1 MIPVEPS
8 GVDQNGQDVR
18 SSMVNKGGIVGQVS
32 YTRDYLDLRP
42 DIHFFFNETHG
53 GDMNQ
58 AIVSAE
64 VVTVIHD
71 GGDTT
76 NADSGTATGGT
87 SGTNLED
94 TGQNFLTTVGVGMVV
109 RNTTDTTYAVV
120 TAVVDNDNLT
130 LDASIMA
137 DTDTFTVGAVWVG
150 TGATSFNF
158 ASGAKVVCTSGN
170 NNDTATFDND
180 GISDMQHFGVLTGK
194 IDLDTYNVVNH
205 DLEISLTLAA
215 VLVGNTVNIND
226 YIDTTD
232 LAEQSFSIP
241 LTDMGVT
248 TQDVDALKVVVLRS
262 GGSKPTF
269 KLDDLQLGDAAGT
282 ATWFAGPMQG
292 EKFLAKRLRFVLAD
306 NITEIEYD
314 KFMGLAALANGVNL
328 LVVSNGENLFQGTIK
343 DMGGFFLVGIDEK
356 KSSIGATNSWLV
368 LETEITSPVFL
379 DSSTG
384 SLAGLDDGFYLT
396 ISDDLST
403 LLRFQGS
410 ILGDTVLDL

>member
-8 GVDQNGQDVR
+8 GIDQNGRDVR
-18 SSMVNKGGIVGQVS
+18 SSMVNKDGIVGQVS

-64 VVTVIHD
+64 VATVIHD

-150 TGATSFNF
+150 TGDTSFNF
-158 ASGAKVVCTSGN
+158 ASGAKIVCTSAS
-170 NNDTATFDND
+170 NNDTATFDNA
-180 GISDMQHFGVLTGK
+180 GTSDMQHFGALTGK

-205 DLEISLTLAA
+205 DLEISFTIAT

-241 LTDMGVT
+241 LSDMGVT

-262 GGSKPTF
+262 GGAKPTF
-269 KLDDLQLGDAAGT
+269 KLDDIQLGDAAGT

-314 KFMGLAALANGVNL
+314 KFMGLTALTNGVNL
-328 LVVSNGENLFQGTIK
+328 LVVSKGENLFQGAIK

-368 LETEITSPVFL
+368 LEIDITSPVLL
-379 DSSTG
+379 DSSIG

-396 ISDDLST
+396 ISDDLSG

-410 ILGDTVLDL
+410 VLGDTILDL